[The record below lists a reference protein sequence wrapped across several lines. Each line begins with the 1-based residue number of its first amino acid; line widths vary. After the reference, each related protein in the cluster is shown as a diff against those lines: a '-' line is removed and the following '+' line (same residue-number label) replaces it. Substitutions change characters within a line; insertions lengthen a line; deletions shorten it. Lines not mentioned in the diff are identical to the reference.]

1 MLLCGQQMYVHTI
14 REEVVFLEMM
24 SNFPVNTNL
33 NWTYKADCEDI
44 SIRFRKLFLECCY
57 FRVR

>member
-1 MLLCGQQMYVHTI
+1 MLLCGQHMYVHTI

-33 NWTYKADCEDI
+33 NWTYKADWEDI
-44 SIRFRKLFLECCY
+44 SIRFRKLFLE
-57 FRVR
+57 